1 MLLDISSDATIQS
14 DSYEDYLYKLILL
27 LQQYEQNVELNPNN
41 LSNVNSAENHDDNR
55 FEAEISIPCNLLLT
69 GISSFFYLPISPLF
83 TNGSEDGKDL
93 LNMTLFQSLFSVI
106 LMLGDKEKEISGS
119 GSNRFNWS
127 IERNTER
134 SQNNAVFVASISL
147 DLESELVMYN
157 GQTIKLSNAKELFV

>member
-55 FEAEISIPCNLLLT
+55 FESEITIPCNLTLS
-69 GISSFFYLPISPLF
+69 GINSFFYLPISNLF
-83 TNGSEDGKDL
+83 TNGTEENKDL
-93 LNMTLFQSLFSVI
+93 LNLNLFQSLFTVI
-106 LMLGDKEKEISGS
+106 IALGNKEKEISGS

-127 IERNTER
+127 IERNTEK
-134 SQNNAVFVASISL
+134 SQNNSLFNASISL
-147 DLESELVMYN
+147 DLESELVNYN
-157 GQTIKLSNAKELFV
+157 GQTIKITNAKELFV